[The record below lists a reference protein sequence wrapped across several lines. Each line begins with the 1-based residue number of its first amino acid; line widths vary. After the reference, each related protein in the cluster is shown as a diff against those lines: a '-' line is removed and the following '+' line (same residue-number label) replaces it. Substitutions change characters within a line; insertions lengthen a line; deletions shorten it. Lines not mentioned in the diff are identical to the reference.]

1 MKRIAIAQIAM
12 RWSTRENI
20 EAILRAMDLAHAEG
34 AAICAFSELAVTGFH
49 REIAREAVRERV
61 ETAIRFLQERCA
73 ELELAIAVGAPT
85 FGAACGIFNSHVLID
100 EAGRLA
106 AVVSKQGLTGPE
118 ATFFAPGVGRPV
130 GTLRQLHCSAV
141 ICREIEDLDA
151 VASELPPGAA
161 QLVFVPGALRQDPDR
176 PRSDPPEY
184 VRNLQRLAAATRA
197 FVVHTNWPNA
207 LNRPEESI
215 EGGGST
221 VASPTGEVL
230 FRLPRQAADV
240 GVFNLGETA
249 FDWHAE
255 RGVTH
260 PEPDRI

>member
-1 MKRIAIAQIAM
+1 
-12 RWSTRENI
+12 
-20 EAILRAMDLAHAEG
+20 
-34 AAICAFSELAVTGFH
+34 
-49 REIAREAVRERV
+49 
-61 ETAIRFLQERCA
+61 
-73 ELELAIAVGAPT
+73 
-85 FGAACGIFNSHVLID
+85 
-100 EAGRLA
+100 
-106 AVVSKQGLTGPE
+106 
-118 ATFFAPGVGRPV
+118 
-130 GTLRQLHCSAV
+130 
-141 ICREIEDLDA
+141 
-151 VASELPPGAA
+151 
-161 QLVFVPGALRQDPDR
+161 VPGALRQDPDR

-230 FRLPRQAADV
+230 FRLPRQAAGV

-260 PEPDRI
+260 PDSDRI